1 MDEKGEIVIKEGKQ
15 GKRESLKRIDMRIE
29 SQVMEEFSKDLMRIG
44 RIEGRMG

>member
-1 MDEKGEIVIKEGKQ
+1 MDEKGAIVIKKGKQ
-15 GKRESLKRIDMRIE
+15 GKRERRIDMKIE